1 MRKKSLLLLALV
13 LVLSVVLAACGG
25 GNTNQNTAGSGSS
38 SGIGSAS
45 GSGDAAQQDG
55 KDKPFQGLTI
65 RAATHDQKTA
75 SYVFTAALAEIMREQ
90 DGIIIDVLP
99 YAGGIGNIP
108 LVNKGEADF
117 GISFNI
123 AAKWGR
129 EGVVEFDE
137 PHENI
142 AALGAAMGYY
152 NIGIIVR
159 QDFMDKHNLTSL
171 KDIKDKQIPVK
182 LITNTAG
189 SLAEVI
195 TRVTLEAYGLSY
207 DEIKSYGGSV
217 ELTSSDVVISQMQDG
232 AAEMFIS
239 TYSAAHATITELSLL
254 TDINFIPITEPEIKD
269 HLASLGFIRDA
280 TYNAAEY
287 GVDQEFE
294 SPGFNVNYIINLD
307 VDEEI
312 AYLLAKRLSEN
323 QPALA
328 NAHAIMHEFDPS
340 IAGHS
345 DINGIPLHPG
355 AKRYY
360 EEVGAL
366 D

>member
-1 MRKKSLLLLALV
+1 MKRKSLLLMVWVLALS
-13 LVLSVVLAACGG
+13 LVLAACGG
-25 GNTNQNTAGSGSS
+25 GNTNQNAASGGSS
-38 SGIGSAS
+38 SANGAGGSA
-45 GSGDAAQQDG
+45 QQEG
-55 KDKPFQGLTI
+55 NEKPFEGLTL

-75 SYVFTAALAEIMREQ
+75 SYVFTAALAEILREQ
-90 DGIIIDVLP
+90 DGINLEVLP
-99 YAGGIGNIP
+99 YAGGIGNVP

-123 AAKWGR
+123 AAKWGKS
-129 EGVVEFDE
+129 GVVAFDE

-171 KDIKDKQIPVK
+171 ADIKEKQIPVK

-189 SLAEVI
+189 SLAEVV
-195 TRVTLEAYGLSY
+195 TQVTLGAYGLSY

-232 AAEMFIS
+232 QADMFIS
-239 TYSAAHATITELSLL
+239 TYSAAHAVITELSLL
-254 TDINFIPITEPEIKD
+254 TDINFIPITEPEVKD
-269 HLASLGFIRDA
+269 HLQSLGFIRDS

-287 GVDQEFE
+287 GIDQEFE

-307 VDEEI
+307 VDDEI

-340 IAGHS
+340 IAGHA

-360 EEVGAL
+360 EEVGAI